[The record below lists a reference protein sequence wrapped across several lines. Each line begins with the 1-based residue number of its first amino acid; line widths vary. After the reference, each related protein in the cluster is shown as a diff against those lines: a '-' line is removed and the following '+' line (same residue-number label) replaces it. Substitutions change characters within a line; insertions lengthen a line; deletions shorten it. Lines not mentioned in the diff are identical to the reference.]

1 MFDWCVKNILG
12 VSFLFVTPEDI
23 EDHCKQF
30 QLDERYLQTK
40 SVSGTRSHHSY
51 IPQSQFK
58 LQMQRI
64 SSEQSTS
71 TLVDVIP
78 GSYVVCIYDS
88 QWFIGNIVEV
98 SDTNQDV
105 YVKFMKQNGKSFL
118 WPKHDDYCWVPLFHI
133 LLKVHTLEV
142 QSRGA

>member
-40 SVSGTRSHHSY
+40 SVSGTRSYHSY
-51 IPQSQFK
+51 TPQSQFK

-64 SSEQSTS
+64 SSDDIY
-71 TLVDVIP
+71 L
-78 GSYVVCIYDS
+78 CI
-88 QWFIGNIVEV
+88 IGL
-98 SDTNQDV
+98 
-105 YVKFMKQNGKSFL
+105 G
-118 WPKHDDYCWVPLFHI
+118 
-133 LLKVHTLEV
+133 
-142 QSRGA
+142 R